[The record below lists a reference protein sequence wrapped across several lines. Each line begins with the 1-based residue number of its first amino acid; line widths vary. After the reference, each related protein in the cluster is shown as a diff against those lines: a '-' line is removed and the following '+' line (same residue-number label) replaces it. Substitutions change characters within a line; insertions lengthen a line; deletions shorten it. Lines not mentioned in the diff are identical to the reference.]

1 MKNNYDEYELKNGA
15 INVATFLSG
24 VVVGGLA
31 GAAVMLFMAPA
42 SGEETRHQLRE
53 KSLELRDR
61 VIDSAE
67 EARARVGEVAS
78 QARDKA
84 QELSEGARAKL
95 ERR

>member
-1 MKNNYDEYELKNGA
+1 MNTNFDEYELKYGA

-24 VVVGGLA
+24 VLVGGLA
-31 GAAVMLFMAPA
+31 GALVMLFMAPA
-42 SGEETRHQLRE
+42 SGKETRHQLRE
-53 KSLELRDR
+53 KSQELRDR
-61 VIDSAE
+61 VMDSAE

-84 QELSEGARAKL
+84 QELTDNARSRL